1 MNIEEPIKDPEL
13 EKKVMV
19 KVPTDDDLQ
28 NWFTYHAPT
37 DEDIESYLRIRSAA
51 LTFARI
57 IHSECPAG
65 ADKTTAIR
73 KVREAVMTANAGIAC
88 CGES

>member
-1 MNIEEPIKDPEL
+1 MNIEQPIKDENL
-13 EKKVMV
+13 NQKVMV

-37 DEDIESYLRIRSAA
+37 DDNVESYLRIRSGA
-51 LTFARI
+51 LAFARI
-57 IHSECPAG
+57 IQAECPNG

-88 CGES
+88 CGIK